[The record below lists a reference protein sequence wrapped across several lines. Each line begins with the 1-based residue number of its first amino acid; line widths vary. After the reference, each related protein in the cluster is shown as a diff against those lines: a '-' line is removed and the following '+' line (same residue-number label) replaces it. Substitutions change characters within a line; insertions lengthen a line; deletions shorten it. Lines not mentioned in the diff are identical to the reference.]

1 MHFCHF
7 LELFTFD
14 WRVNSYIFFISD
26 SYIFFIFASSNSC
39 VILLTVV
46 LYYLQLCYIT
56 YLCYTTYSLE
66 TCYSYWGSIKHI
78 YISILI
84 FHNINPNHN
93 NIHHTN
99 NHNNNTHNNYHIHHN
114 NNTHQFTHGMDKL
127 QKSIWPCSTAG

>member
-7 LELFTFD
+7 LELFPFD

-26 SYIFFIFASSNSC
+26 SYIFFIFASPNSC

-66 TCYSYWGSIKHI
+66 TCYSYEALLNIFI
-78 YISILI
+78 FPYLYFTILI
-84 FHNINPNHN
+84 QTIIIFITL
-93 NIHHTN
+93 IIT
-99 NHNNNTHNNYHIHHN
+99 TNNYHIHHN
-114 NNTHQFTHGMDKL
+114 NNTHQFTHGMDRL
-127 QKSIWPCSTAG
+127 QKSI